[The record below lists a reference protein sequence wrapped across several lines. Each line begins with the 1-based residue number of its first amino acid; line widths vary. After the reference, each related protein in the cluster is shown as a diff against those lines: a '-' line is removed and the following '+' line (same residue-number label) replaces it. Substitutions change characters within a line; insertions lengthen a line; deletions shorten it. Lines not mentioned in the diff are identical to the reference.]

1 MAQRTQQA
9 DQGARLDAALQ
20 ERSTPADHQAEQAVL
35 GAILLDHEAIWK
47 VRDRIGEASFDQPR
61 HRIIYRACE
70 ELTDKQVAVELISLR
85 NHLEEHGLL
94 EQVGGTVAL
103 DSLTGVVA
111 TAAHVEHHAEIVRRR
126 SLARALIRSCESLA
140 ARGYDGDESVEE
152 LLADAERQIL
162 NIAMG
167 HVTTDFSDFESELQG
182 TLDYI
187 RRLNAGEIAGI
198 STGFEDF
205 DRMTGGLDGG
215 DLLVLAARPSMGK
228 TALALNI
235 AGNHAL
241 ESEGCVAIFSLEM
254 TKRQLVMRMI
264 MGEAEIDLARLRSAV
279 MGRKEMERLQRAATR
294 LENARIFIDDSGAL
308 TVSDIAA
315 KCRRLN
321 REQNLSLVIVDY
333 IQLVQGSRGADRRE
347 QQVADISRSLKLLAK
362 DLDVPV
368 VALSQLNRGP
378 ELRPNKRPLL
388 ADLRESGAIE
398 QDADIVMFIYRDE
411 VYDEDTPDAGL
422 AELII
427 AKQRNGPV
435 GTVKVQFEGRHA
447 RFHNLTGRQPPP
459 PDAGFTSGA
468 DYEPPARTREPDD
481 DDDFD
486 PPF

>member
-1 MAQRTQQA
+1 MAQRTQNGGPGP
-9 DQGARLDAALQ
+9 DFDAGVR
-20 ERSTPADHQAEQAVL
+20 ERATPADHEAEQAIL

-94 EQVGGTVAL
+94 EQVGGAVAL

-111 TAAHVEHHAEIVRRR
+111 TAAHIEHHADIVRRR
-126 SLARALIRSCESLA
+126 SLARALIRTCEGVAS
-140 ARGYDGDESVEE
+140 RGYDGDEAVDD

-167 HVTTDFSDFESELQG
+167 HVATDFTDFESELQG

-205 DRMTGGLDGG
+205 DRLTGGLDGG
-215 DLLVLAARPSMGK
+215 DLMILAARPSMGK

-241 ESEGCVAIFSLEM
+241 DSEGCVAVFSLEM

-264 MGEAEIDLARLRSAV
+264 MGEAELDLARLRSAV
-279 MGRKEMERLQRAATR
+279 MGRKEMERLQHAAAR
-294 LENARIFIDDSGAL
+294 LEKARIFIDDSGAL

-321 REQNLSLVIVDY
+321 REQNLSLIVIDY
-333 IQLVQGSRGADRRE
+333 IQLVQGTRNSDRRE

-362 DLDVPV
+362 DLDVPII
-368 VALSQLNRGP
+368 ALSQLNRGP

-411 VYDEDTPDAGL
+411 VYDEDTPDAGI

-447 RFHNLTGRQPPP
+447 RFNNLTGRQPPP
-459 PDAGFTSGA
+459 PDAGFTSSA
-468 DYEPPARTREPDD
+468 DYVAPKDPTPDD
-481 DDDFD
+481 DDDFE